1 MEGVHVTNNNPP
13 PSSYDSIFFF
23 HEGKYR
29 GLRMS
34 EVISVQGAHLQMLL
48 QNNDMHVA
56 VAWSGCASYAREA
69 YFHAY
74 LVSV

>member
-1 MEGVHVTNNNPP
+1 
-13 PSSYDSIFFF
+13 
-23 HEGKYR
+23 
-29 GLRMS
+29 MS